1 MSPIRLLIAEDE
13 GILRSTLAE
22 LLAREDEFQIAATAP
37 DGRAALIEA
46 LGQRPDVILTD
57 LKMPKMD
64 GIELT
69 RRIREELPGVA
80 VVILTAFDDDENLFA
95 ALKAG
100 ATGYILKD
108 ASLEEIAAAVRAAHA
123 GEGVLSAGLVARV
136 IREFTRIDRMR
147 QDQRRL
153 FAQLTRREIEVLDLL
168 AQGLRNRQIAQRLFL
183 SEKTVRNH
191 ISAILGKL
199 HANDRT
205 EAALIAARHGLGG
218 AAKDVPN
225 DSGPGGGTG

>member
-108 ASLEEIAAAVRAAHA
+108 ASLEEIATAVRAAHA

-136 IREFTRIDRMR
+136 IREFTRLDRMR

-218 AAKDVPN
+218 APKDP
-225 DSGPGGGTG
+225 GPDGGTG

>member
-22 LLAREDEFQIAATAP
+22 LLGREHEFQIAATAP

-69 RRIREELPGVA
+69 RRVREELPGTA

-136 IREFTRIDRMR
+136 IREFTRIDRMAA
-147 QDQRRL
+147 DQRRL
-153 FAQLTRREIEVLDLL
+153 FAQLTRREIEVLELL

-205 EAALIAARHGLGG
+205 EAALIAARHGLGRTP
-218 AAKDVPN
+218 K
-225 DSGPGGGTG
+225 DSGPSSGAG